1 MEGGR
6 QAQKLERKTVE
17 KNRRL
22 LMKGLY
28 SQLSFLIPK
37 TQTSGSKDALP
48 QRDLL
53 EEAASYIKKLQGKI
67 ESLKRKRKVL
77 WVNMQGIHMDVTDDD
92 HKFEVQVRVKDVLM
106 EVVLLSGLKKGLK
119 LHHVFSILEEEGAE
133 VINANFSTVG
143 DKIIH
148 TIHSQAISSRI
159 GLEEKRIKERL
170 EGLVL
175 MANESNSEGQKN
187 KKINYLDDQMY
198 YDN

>member
-1 MEGGR
+1 
-6 QAQKLERKTVE
+6 
-17 KNRRL
+17 
-22 LMKGLY
+22 MKGLY

-77 WVNMQGIHMDVTDDD
+77 WVNIQGIHMDVTDDD

-175 MANESNSEGQKN
+175 MANESNS
-187 KKINYLDDQMY
+187 
-198 YDN
+198 